1 MVTRRLVP
9 RRVPVDDVD
18 AFVRA
23 GEAAF
28 GLVADDDET
37 AFYSNLFDPDYAIA
51 VYDRGRIVATASAN
65 SFELTLPAATGQA
78 FPAITVPG
86 VTAVGVQPTHRRQGL
101 LTAMMRRQIRD
112 YRERGLL
119 LAILTASEGAIYGRF
134 GYGLASSFQSVALNT
149 RQAIVRAGA
158 PGGGQIRLLDVD
170 DARKVL
176 PEVHDQGR
184 RRRPG
189 EISRLAPWW
198 DRYFDDPEKDRDG
211 GGGQFCAVHESA
223 RGRPDGWV
231 TYRYH
236 SSWGHGLPAHR
247 VDLRGLVALDQV
259 AHAALWRYL
268 LELDLVGELTAAAVP
283 LDEPLRWLLTDPRQ
297 MRVTDVGDHL
307 WVRIIDVPGA
317 LAARGYSADD
327 ELVLDVRDEG
337 CFRLETGPAS
347 GSCRTARKGE
357 RVDLTLGL
365 SELGAI
371 YLGGVKPSVLAAA
384 GRVAEERAGGLG
396 RADAAF
402 GSPVA
407 PYCSTDF

>member
-1 MVTRRLVP
+1 
-9 RRVPVDDVD
+9 VDDAD

-23 GEAAF
+23 CEAAF
-28 GLVADDDET
+28 GLVADDDDI

-65 SFELTLPAATGQA
+65 PFELTLPAAADQA
-78 FPAITVPG
+78 FPTITVPG
-86 VTAVGVQPTHRRQGL
+86 VTAVGVQPTHRRRGL
-101 LTAMMRRQIRD
+101 LTGMMRRQIRD
-112 YRERGLL
+112 YRERGLPL
-119 LAILTASEGAIYGRF
+119 SILTASEGAIYGRF
-134 GYGLASSFQSVALNT
+134 GYGLASSFQSVVLST
-149 RQAIVRAGA
+149 RPAVLRTDA
-158 PGGGQIRLLDVD
+158 PGGGQIRLLDND

-176 PEVHDQGR
+176 PEVHEEGR

-198 DRYFDDPEKDRDG
+198 DRYFDDPEKDREG
-211 GGGQFCAVHESA
+211 GGGQFHAVHESA

-247 VDLRGLVALDQV
+247 VDLRGLVGLDPV
-259 AHAALWRYL
+259 AHASLWRYL
-268 LELDLVGELTAAAVP
+268 LELDLVGELTAAVLP
-283 LDEPLRWLLTDPRQ
+283 VDEPLRWLLADPRQ
-297 MRVTDVGDHL
+297 MRVTDAGDHL
-307 WVRIIDVPGA
+307 WVRLIDVPRA
-317 LAARGYSADD
+317 LAARGYSADV

-337 CFRLETGPAS
+337 CFRLETGPSS

-357 RVDLTLGL
+357 KVDLTLGL
-365 SELGAI
+365 GELGAI
-371 YLGGVKPSVLAAA
+371 YLGGVRPSVLAAA
-384 GRVAEERAGGLG
+384 GRVSQERAGALS

-402 GSPVA
+402 ASPVA

>member
-1 MVTRRLVP
+1 MVTQRLVP
-9 RRVPVDDVD
+9 RRVPLDDVD

-28 GLVADDDET
+28 GLVADDDDI

-51 VYDRGRIVATASAN
+51 VYDEGRIVATASAN
-65 SFELTLPAATGQA
+65 PFELTLPAGAGQP

-86 VTAVGVQPTHRRQGL
+86 VTAVGVHPTHRRRGL

-112 YRERGLL
+112 YRARGLL
-119 LAILTASEGAIYGRF
+119 LAILTASEGAIYSRF
-134 GYGLASSFQSVALNT
+134 GYGLASSFHSVALNT
-149 RQAIVRAGA
+149 RQAALRAGA

-176 PEVHDQGR
+176 PEVHDEWR

-189 EISRLAPWW
+189 EISRLSPWW
-198 DRYFDDPEKDRDG
+198 DRYFDDPEKDREG
-211 GGGQFCAVHESA
+211 GGGQFHAVHEST
-223 RGRPDGWV
+223 RGRPDGWA

-247 VDLRGLVALDQV
+247 VDLRGLVALDQA

-268 LELDLVGELTAAAVP
+268 LELDLVGELTAAVVP
-283 LDEPLRWLLTDPRQ
+283 ADEPLRWLLNDPRQ

-307 WVRIIDVPGA
+307 WVRIIDVPRA
-317 LAARGYSADD
+317 LAARGYSTED

-337 CFRLETGPAS
+337 CFQLETGLAS

-357 RVDLTLGL
+357 RVELTLGL

-371 YLGGVKPSVLAAA
+371 YLGGVRPSVLAAA
-384 GRVAEERAGGLG
+384 GRVVEERAGALA

-402 GSPVA
+402 RGPVA